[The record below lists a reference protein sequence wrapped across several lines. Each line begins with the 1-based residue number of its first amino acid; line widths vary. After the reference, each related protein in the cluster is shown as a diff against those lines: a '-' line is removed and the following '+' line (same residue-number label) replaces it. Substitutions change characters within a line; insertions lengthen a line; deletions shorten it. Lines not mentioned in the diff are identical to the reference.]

1 LHESDFF
8 TGTGL
13 LQVTLGPPE
22 ILIGDYNEDDVV
34 DARDYVVWRNN
45 LGEAT
50 LPNRDPANMGMIG
63 TDDYLSWKDNYGA
76 TAPGALSMGTA
87 TTVPEPGTIGL
98 VALAGLGMIWGCRRR
113 ASAQHV

>member
-63 TDDYLSWKDNYGA
+63 ADDYLAWKDNFGA
-76 TAPGALSMGTA
+76 TAPGALSLGA
-87 TTVPEPGTIGL
+87 AASVPEPGTIVL
-98 VALAGLGMIWGCRRR
+98 LSLAGLGAIGGCRRQAAAKR
-113 ASAQHV
+113 N